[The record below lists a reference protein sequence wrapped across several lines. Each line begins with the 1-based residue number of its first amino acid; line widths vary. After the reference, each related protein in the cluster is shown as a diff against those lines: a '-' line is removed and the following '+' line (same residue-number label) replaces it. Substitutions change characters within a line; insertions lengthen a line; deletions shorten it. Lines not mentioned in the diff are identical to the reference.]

1 MIPSHKFE
9 VHGPTNG
16 THSRRYLLVM
26 FCFAVMVAADSR
38 QRIGA
43 NIDTNAARSKMVL
56 DEHRSIEVIVGTKIV
71 FRIISATIPTDV
83 F

>member
-43 NIDTNAARSKMVL
+43 DIDTNAAGLVQIK
-56 DEHRSIEVIVGTKIV
+56 DG
-71 FRIISATIPTDV
+71 FR
-83 F
+83 